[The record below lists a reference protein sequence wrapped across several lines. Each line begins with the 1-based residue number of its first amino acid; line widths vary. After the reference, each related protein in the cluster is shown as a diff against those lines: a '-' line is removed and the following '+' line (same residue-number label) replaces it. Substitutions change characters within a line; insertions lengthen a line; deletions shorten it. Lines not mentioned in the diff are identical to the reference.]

1 MAAPKTIT
9 SANAQFLLTVV
20 PIFPVPFQIQGF
32 SSDAAFLFDTVDAA
46 ETVMGVDGK
55 MSAGF
60 TPFITPQQVT
70 LQADS
75 PSVQLFDD
83 ILAAQKLAKE
93 LYFLYGT
100 IALPGVKKSYVMT
113 KGALKRITQA
123 PPAGKVLQ
131 PQAYQID
138 WEDVAPTPLVTV

>member
-32 SSDAAFLFDTVDAA
+32 ASDAAFLFDTVDAA

-60 TPFITPQQVT
+60 TPFITPQQIT

-75 PSVQLFDD
+75 PSIQLFDD
-83 ILAAQKLAKE
+83 VLAAQKLAKE

-113 KGALKRITQA
+113 KGALKRVTQA

>member
-60 TPFITPQQVT
+60 TPFITPQQIT
-70 LQADS
+70 LMPDS
-75 PSVQLFDD
+75 PSIALFNDV
-83 ILAAQKLAKE
+83 LAAQKLAKE
-93 LYFLYGT
+93 LFFFYGT
-100 IALPGVKKSYVMT
+100 IALPGIKQSFVMT

>member
-1 MAAPKTIT
+1 MAQPKTIT
-9 SANAQFLLTVV
+9 SANAVFLITV
-20 PIFPVPFQIQGF
+20 PELLPTPFQVQGF
-32 SSDAAFLFDTVDAA
+32 ASDAAFLFDTVDAA

-60 TPFITPQQVT
+60 TPFITPQQIT

-75 PSVQLFDD
+75 PSIQLFDSV
-83 ILAAQKLAKE
+83 LAAEKLAKE
-93 LYFLYGT
+93 LYFMFAT
-100 IALPGVKKSYVMT
+100 ISLPGVKKSYVMT